1 MKLRE
6 QSYEPLMT
14 RQEAATYLGVAPG
27 TLSVWDCTK
36 RYDLQPVKV
45 GRRAV
50 RYRRCHLDAF
60 LERWKPQC
68 PSQGHRTD
76 SL

>member
-1 MKLRE
+1 MHSQDLSSSER
-6 QSYEPLMT
+6 LMT
-14 RQEAATYLGVAPG
+14 RQEAADYLGVKAS

-36 RYDLQPVKV
+36 RYNLQPVKV

-50 RYRRCHLDAF
+50 RYRRRHLDDF

-68 PSQGHRTD
+68 PA
-76 SL
+76 